1 MRKPWN
7 ETQIETLKNL
17 FLWTK
22 IKFKWQSLR
31 ATLLNVY
38 YGNTPRDI
46 KSVSICD

>member
-1 MRKPWN
+1 MK
-7 ETQIETLKNL
+7 LKYK
-17 FLWTK
+17 LWK
-22 IKFKWQSLR
+22 IYSYEQRLSLNDNALR